1 MIATTDEGEKMF
13 VSLYCFKTFWSLFV
27 LLLVSFLNFAP
38 CSLTGAAC
46 AIGLGG
52 HGAQGP
58 GRHQGAAAALIS
70 PTPATT
76 FSGHNLGQRRKQEQE
91 SLEREQAGGW
101 WAGGRGEAKKTGR
114 GAEGG
119 GRFDRRSLHLTA
131 APSVRAP
138 CSHRQATTQGRF
150 LLLHTNW
157 WQKSVQRCS
166 HLHDT
171 LSPVLT
177 LLTLFPKSL
186 ISHRR
191 SHGTAE
197 PAHVWSDTQT
207 WLSQTHVGSFSSCC
221 RQISHLWSQSL
232 LAYST
237 VA

>member
-1 MIATTDEGEKMF
+1 MIATTDEGEEMF
-13 VSLYCFKTFWSLFV
+13 VSLSRFKKFWPLFV
-27 LLLVSFLNFAP
+27 LLLVSSLNFVLW
-38 CSLTGAAC
+38 SLTGAAC

-70 PTPATT
+70 PTPATN
-76 FSGHNLGQRRKQEQE
+76 FSGHNSGRR
-91 SLEREQAGGW
+91 REQAGGW
-101 WAGGRGEAKKTGR
+101 WAGGRGQAKKIHKKKTKNKKR
-114 GAEGG
+114 GGARGG
-119 GRFDRRSLHLTA
+119 GRFDQRSLRLTA

-150 LLLHTNW
+150 LQLHTDW
-157 WQKSVQRCS
+157 WLKTSSAVQP
-166 HLHDT
+166 LHDT
-171 LSPVLT
+171 LSPSLT

-191 SHGTAE
+191 SRGTAE
-197 PAHVWSDTQT
+197 PAHVWPDTQT